1 MYVGPGQVDLCVGGQ
16 ERADLCVWE
25 RDKQICAHGGESR
38 VDLCVGGGARR
49 ADLCV
54 WGQSGSLAWEAEE
67 ERSRLL
73 LPPSCGANR
82 SVISVHN
89 V

>member
-38 VDLCVGGGARR
+38 VDLCVGAGRGGRIYACGGR
-49 ADLCV
+49 AGPLH
-54 WGQSGSLAWEAEE
+54 GKQRKSGLDFYFLLHAGRTEA
-67 ERSRLL
+67 
-73 LPPSCGANR
+73 
-82 SVISVHN
+82 
-89 V
+89 